1 MVPAAE
7 PPDRTPTEDA
17 ATPTDG
23 RAVRALRQRARTRAR
38 ILAAATDIF
47 ARVGFGAAAVADIL
61 TEAGV
66 SRGTFY
72 THFESKEAALGAI
85 LEGFLDALA
94 TTLRPVTTRSPEAAR
109 AELIAN
115 LERAFALVD
124 DSPALSGLI
133 LGRGAALPP
142 EADAYLGR
150 FFDGAAALILRAL
163 NAGERLGLVRPG
175 DQALRARLILGALVE
190 AARPGPTPRGP
201 AERRALAFALLDFA
215 LAGVLHTPA
224 ASTR

>member
-7 PPDRTPTEDA
+7 PPEDA
-17 ATPTDG
+17 PADIPTDG
-23 RAVRALRQRARTRAR
+23 RAARALRQRARTRAR

-47 ARVGFGAAAVADIL
+47 ARDGFAAASVADIL

-72 THFESKEAALGAI
+72 SHFDSKEAALGAI

-94 TTLRPVTTRSPEAAR
+94 GALRPVTTRSPEAAR

-133 LGRGAALPP
+133 LGRSAALPP
-142 EADAYLGR
+142 EADAFLGR

-175 DQALRARLILGALVE
+175 DQPLRARLILGALVE
-190 AARPGPTPRGP
+190 AARPGLSPRGP
-201 AERRALAFALLDFA
+201 AERRALTFALLDFA
-215 LAGVLHTPA
+215 LAGVLHTPPS
-224 ASTR
+224 ASR